1 MHIHPMVET
10 PIIPK
15 KYHKVK
21 NYKKSKTIYHMTN
34 IQDWSSFVY
43 LLIYH
48 HHNHFCLTSNISN
61 PSIPGFN
68 AVKSQDHMHYT
79 DF

>member
-1 MHIHPMVET
+1 MHIHSMVET

-15 KYHKVK
+15 KYHKIK
-21 NYKKSKTIYHMTN
+21 NYKKVRQFIIWQIYSRL
-34 IQDWSSFVY
+34 SSFVY

-48 HHNHFCLTSNISN
+48 RQNHFCLTSNISN